1 MVVFSFLIAFS
12 CNTRR
17 WHIKDTS
24 FKIIDFVITFI
35 LQIFFFCFWEYL
47 FGNQN
52 YNNYLAWGCVLFI
65 HLFFYIKDDF
75 FNKLAKSLVIYV
87 YIILLPQI
95 SANANSLLKYHM
107 ETNFNILS
115 IIIALSTCSIILILF
130 VITDSNKKQRNFS
143 SFIILLFNLAFSI
156 IIIVTDSQ
164 ERNYLDNIRSH
175 FFIYVLLLVL
185 SMIAYYLYSAVN
197 MYYSS
202 AYENDVLLLKYE
214 SDKRIIDVSK
224 ENLEEL
230 RRLRHDMKNQYQ
242 FMKKL
247 VDEQNI
253 EEFKKYFYEMRENQS
268 KSMINTNNSIIDL
281 ILYEENKYLKHQN
294 INVLFSY
301 SNLDKC
307 ELSKE
312 ELNTIMSKISN
323 DLILSYDKKS
333 YKDVSIDLSVSNET
347 LLIRLS
353 YPIKSEYNDYYS
365 NKNNKNLLDQQI
377 ENGIIFITLAY

>member
-75 FNKLAKSLVIYV
+75 FNKLAKFLVIYV

-115 IIIALSTCSIILILF
+115 IIIVLCTCSIILTLF

-185 SMIAYYLYSAVN
+185 SMIAYYLYSAIN
-197 MYYSS
+197 IYYSS
-202 AYENDVLLLKYE
+202 AYDNDVLLLKYE

-230 RRLRHDMKNQYQ
+230 RWLRHDMKNQYQ

-247 VDEQNI
+247 VDEQNL
-253 EEFKKYFYEMRENQS
+253 EEFKKYFYEMRESQS
-268 KSMINTNNSIIDL
+268 RSMIKTNNSIIDL
-281 ILYEENKYLKHQN
+281 ILYEENKYLKRQN

-323 DLILSYDKKS
+323 DLILSYDKNS

-353 YPIKSEYNDYYS
+353 YPIKSEYNNYYS